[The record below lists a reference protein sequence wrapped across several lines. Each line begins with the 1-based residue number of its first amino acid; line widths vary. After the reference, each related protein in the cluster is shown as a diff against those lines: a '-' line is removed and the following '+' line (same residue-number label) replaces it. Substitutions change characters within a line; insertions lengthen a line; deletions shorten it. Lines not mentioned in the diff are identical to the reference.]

1 MVTKLDIS
9 KTTLSTLEQDNLSN
23 LIFNLIT
30 NLNFFFIS
38 NQVCYQLSHLIRSYP
53 KYNHLYLNQD
63 SFSLKPLIPQP
74 Q

>member
-38 NQVCYQLSHLIRSYP
+38 NLVCYDLSHLIRSYP
-53 KYNHLYLNQD
+53 EFNHLYLNQD
-63 SFSLKPLIPQP
+63 SLSLKPIFPQP
-74 Q
+74 H